1 MCSRF
6 VVAFTKDF
14 CNFVSSIKYI
24 ILSFLCIVV
33 NHQMKLNA
41 KHCSLLEA
49 KFQAFLSLRKHTE
62 KNLQKVWYIF
72 LVLRMHLK
80 DSCNSSW
87 KTNSLPDGFFFFCCC
102 CCFCSFMQIFVK
114 VNIIRSFTY
123 VKVISLITM
132 IDDFDDIIIW
142 SRDHLTN
149 IQHLNY
155 TDH

>member
-24 ILSFLCIVV
+24 LSFLCIVV
-33 NHQMKLNA
+33 NHQMKLNV
-41 KHCSLLEA
+41 KHCSSLEA

-72 LVLRMHLK
+72 LALRMHMK
-80 DSCNSSW
+80 DSCNSSR
-87 KTNSLPDGFFFFCCC
+87 KTNSFRDVFFFF
-102 CCFCSFMQIFVK
+102 FSFMQIFVK
-114 VNIIRSFTY
+114 VNIIRSFTN

-132 IDDFDDIIIW
+132 IYDFDDIIIW
-142 SRDHLTN
+142 RRNHWTN

-155 TDH
+155 TDR

>member
-33 NHQMKLNA
+33 NHQMKLNV
-41 KHCSLLEA
+41 KHCSSLEA

-62 KNLQKVWYIF
+62 EKLAKSLVHFPCVANAYEGLLQFFTKNEL
-72 LVLRMHLK
+72 
-80 DSCNSSW
+80 
-87 KTNSLPDGFFFFCCC
+87 LPGCIFFFF
-102 CCFCSFMQIFVK
+102 FSFMQIFVK
-114 VNIIRSFTY
+114 VNIIRSFTN

-132 IDDFDDIIIW
+132 IYDFDDIIIW
-142 SRDHLTN
+142 RRNH
-149 IQHLNY
+149 
-155 TDH
+155 